1 MDMTDLQEA
10 EAQESG
16 HWSIAG
22 EVARW
27 GNWPEGGVSVDDSG
41 GVWTGDRWL
50 TEDEVGEFVAW
61 LKTQETELELAQNVY
76 DVMQRAARG
85 ELAVA
90 FLAARG
96 ELADAPDDYQIAA
109 AAVVEMCRQAFTGE
123 LETEQ

>member
-1 MDMTDLQEA
+1 MT
-10 EAQESG
+10 
-16 HWSIAG
+16 
-22 EVARW
+22 R
-27 GNWPEGGVSVDDSG
+27 
-41 GVWTGDRWL
+41 
-50 TEDEVGEFVAW
+50 DER
-61 LKTQETELELAQNVY
+61 LELELAHNVY